1 MFLGCFVLLLLGCFC
16 CLFCLFLLFFGGCIF
31 FLGGRWEDGWIVL
44 FVCLFL
50 GWLGGRF
57 VVLLF
62 LCCCFFKLLFPTNY
76 KVYSILLIN
85 VVDTSCSI
93 AHCYI

>member
-1 MFLGCFVLLLLGCFC
+1 MFFGLFCFVVVG
-16 CLFCLFLLFFGGCIF
+16 LFFLLFVLFVFVVFGVCGFVF
-31 FLGGRWEDGWIVL
+31 FWGGGRWEDGWIVL

-62 LCCCFFKLLFPTNY
+62 L
-76 KVYSILLIN
+76 
-85 VVDTSCSI
+85 
-93 AHCYI
+93 